1 MKKHPARKPCA
12 ALLFFLL
19 TAAPALAQENF
30 PSGISKFAA
39 RASGTTEVSLDKS
52 MLDFASRFL
61 SSGPQEQTARRI
73 ISGLQGIYVRSY
85 SFKAPGAYT
94 PAEVEALRQQFP
106 SPAWSHIISVRSKDS
121 DGDTD
126 VYMHLQDGQVKGM
139 SIICAEPTELTFV
152 SIIGQLKPEDIREL
166 SGQFGIPKIPSQDAA
181 PAKGGSQ

>member
-1 MKKHPARKPCA
+1 MKKLPKRKLCT
-12 ALLFFLL
+12 ALLFLL
-19 TAAPALAQENF
+19 LAAVPALAQENF

-39 RASGTTEVSLDKS
+39 RATETTEVSLDKS
-52 MLDFASRFL
+52 MLDFAGRFL
-61 SSGPQEQTARRI
+61 SSRPQEQTARRI

-85 SFKAPGAYT
+85 DFKAPGAYT

-126 VYMHLQDGQVKGM
+126 VYMHVQDGRVKGM

-152 SIIGQLKPEDIREL
+152 SIVGQLKPEDIREL
-166 SGQFGIPKIPSQDAA
+166 SGQFGIPKIHSQDAA